1 MDNFS
6 TDRGVSFD
14 TTMRLQAR
22 SGNQE
27 SKVDAARLQRK
38 RALDRKSQNAM
49 RERTRL
55 RIQSLEQQLASCGET
70 ICRLREKNEYLETE
84 NHRLEEKCALAE
96 RSQEEQWQSGYV
108 PPASGKTA
116 SCQFYKLSCL
126 RYSCVKERINLT
138 PIYDQIISDNR
149 QTLSSN
155 AGRLS
160 NLTNPATALASN
172 IITPPRRSSPLNVL
186 TLPAIREPLFAPQEF
201 YQALPCN
208 SKPNCLSDQI
218 LHGFITAQL
227 SAQLPTS
234 DFSSSCRRPSIA
246 PLFMPET
253 KTHIDP
259 VSQVV
264 TDILRCFTEIATLP
278 EQVAGL
284 YLMFRLLNVSQ
295 NLSSS
300 QEILVRSDSLLK
312 NTMQWRIKKTQ
323 EAYED
328 MPEWLRPIP
337 LQLRIPHPAWMDSIP
352 WSVISA

>member
-1 MDNFS
+1 MDNSS

-22 SGNQE
+22 SGSQE
-27 SKVDAARLQRK
+27 SELDAARLQRK

-49 RERTRL
+49 RERTKL
-55 RIQSLEQQLASCGET
+55 RIQLLEQQLASCGET

-84 NHRLEEKCALAE
+84 NHRLVEKCALAE
-96 RSQEEQWQSGYV
+96 RSQEEQWQSRYV
-108 PPASGKTA
+108 SPARGKTA
-116 SCQFYKLSCL
+116 SCQFYKPSCL
-126 RYSCVKERINLT
+126 RYLSVKERINFT
-138 PIYDQIISDNR
+138 PVYDQIISDNS

-160 NLTNPATALASN
+160 NSTNPATTMVSN
-172 IITPPRRSSPLNVL
+172 IITPPRTSSPLDVL
-186 TLPAIREPLFAPQEF
+186 TLPTIMEQLLAPQEL

-208 SKPNCLSDQI
+208 SKPVCLSDEI

-227 SAQLPTS
+227 SPLAPTS
-234 DFSSSCRRPSIA
+234 DPCSSCRQPNIA

-253 KTHIDP
+253 RTHIDP

-295 NLSSS
+295 NAYLS
-300 QEILVRSDSLLK
+300 QEILVRSHSLLK
-312 NTMQWRIKKTQ
+312 NIM
-323 EAYED
+323 
-328 MPEWLRPIP
+328 
-337 LQLRIPHPAWMDSIP
+337 
-352 WSVISA
+352 

>member
-14 TTMRLQAR
+14 ATMRLQAR
-22 SGNQE
+22 SGSQE
-27 SKVDAARLQRK
+27 SELDAARLQRK

-55 RIQSLEQQLASCGET
+55 RIQLLEQQLASCGET
-70 ICRLREKNEYLETE
+70 ICRLRERNEYLETE
-84 NHRLEEKCALAE
+84 NHRLVEKCALVE
-96 RSQEEQWQSGYV
+96 RRREEQWQSGYV

-116 SCQFYKLSCL
+116 LCQLYKSPCL
-126 RYSCVKERINLT
+126 RYSSVKERINLT
-138 PIYDQIISDNR
+138 PAYDQIASNNC

-155 AGRLS
+155 AGGLS
-160 NLTNPATALASN
+160 NSTNLATTMVSN
-172 IITPPRRSSPLNVL
+172 IITPPRTSLPLDVL
-186 TLPAIREPLFAPQEF
+186 TLPTIMEQLLAPQEL
-201 YQALPCN
+201 YQTLPCN
-208 SKPNCLSDQI
+208 SNPVCLSDKI

-227 SAQLPTS
+227 SPLAPTS
-234 DFSSSCRRPSIA
+234 DSCSSCRQPNIA

-295 NLSSS
+295 NAYLS
-300 QEILVRSDSLLK
+300 QEILVRSHSLLK
-312 NTMQWRIKKTQ
+312 NIM
-323 EAYED
+323 
-328 MPEWLRPIP
+328 
-337 LQLRIPHPAWMDSIP
+337 
-352 WSVISA
+352 

>member
-1 MDNFS
+1 MANFS

-22 SGNQE
+22 SGSQE
-27 SKVDAARLQRK
+27 SEVDAARLQRK

-55 RIQSLEQQLASCGET
+55 RIQLLEQQLASCGET

-84 NHRLEEKCALAE
+84 NDRLKETCALVE
-96 RSQEEQWQSGYV
+96 RSHEEQWRSGYL

-116 SCQFYKLSCL
+116 SCQFTRLHAYDTRL
-126 RYSCVKERINLT
+126 KERINLT
-138 PIYDQIISDNR
+138 PVYDQIISDNR
-149 QTLSSN
+149 QILSSN

-160 NLTNPATALASN
+160 NSTNPVTTMTSN
-172 IITPPRRSSPLNVL
+172 IITPPRTSSPLDVL
-186 TLPAIREPLFAPQEF
+186 TLPTIREQVLAPQEL

-208 SKPNCLSDQI
+208 SKPVCLSDEI

-227 SAQLPTS
+227 SPRAPTS

-278 EQVAGL
+278 EQAAGL
-284 YLMFRLLNVSQ
+284 YLMFMLLNVSR
-295 NLSSS
+295 NAYLSR
-300 QEILVRSDSLLK
+300 EILVRSHSLLK
-312 NTMQWRIKKTQ
+312 NIM
-323 EAYED
+323 
-328 MPEWLRPIP
+328 
-337 LQLRIPHPAWMDSIP
+337 
-352 WSVISA
+352 